1 MTSMNDYFTESF
13 KEHVA
18 QLETIRRELL
28 AWLDGLRRD
37 VVDPVSFFN
46 FIFGENGTPL
56 FNSPDRLQDL
66 SAYQVLG
73 LERTASD
80 SEIKTR
86 YRQLLRLLH
95 PDTAG
100 GAGTGF
106 LLRVVIAAYHV
117 IAKERGWIA

>member
-1 MTSMNDYFTESF
+1 MTIMNDHFSESF

-46 FIFGENGTPL
+46 FIFGENTTPL
-56 FNSPDRLQDL
+56 CDGSGQIKNLD
-66 SAYQVLG
+66 AYQILG
-73 LERTASD
+73 LERTATD
-80 SEIKTR
+80 SEVKTR